1 MSQIKPRQIKPRAL
15 RWTVKEYLR
24 VAELG
29 AFRNQ
34 RVELIEG
41 VIVKMPPMLSYHA
54 ATIRMSQRNLE
65 DVFGPGHW
73 VRIQM
78 PLQFGRRS
86 APEPDLAVVVGDA
99 ENFLSAHPSTALLIV
114 EVSDSSLYYDR
125 GRKASLYAR
134 AGIADYWIVNLV
146 KRQLEVRRNPVADP
160 AQRYGFGY
168 ADVTILTKADHVAPL
183 AAPNARIAVAALLP

>member
-1 MSQIKPRQIKPRAL
+1 MSQSKPAVR
-15 RWTVKEYLR
+15 RWTVKQYLR
-24 VAELG
+24 LAELG

-41 VIVKMPPMLSYHA
+41 VIIKMPPMLSRHA
-54 ATIRMSQRNLE
+54 GTIGKSQRVLQA
-65 DVFGPGHW
+65 VFSTGYW

-86 APEPDLAVVVGDA
+86 APEPDLAVVVGSAD
-99 ENFLSAHPSTALLIV
+99 NYMIAHPTTALLIV
-114 EVSDSSLYYDR
+114 EISESSLAYDR

-146 KRQLEVRRNPVADP
+146 QHQLEVRRNPVPDP
-160 AQRYGFGY
+160 SQRFGFGY
-168 ADVTILTKADHVAPL
+168 ADVTILSSMDQVAPL
-183 AAPNARIAVAALLP
+183 AASQATIAIADLLP